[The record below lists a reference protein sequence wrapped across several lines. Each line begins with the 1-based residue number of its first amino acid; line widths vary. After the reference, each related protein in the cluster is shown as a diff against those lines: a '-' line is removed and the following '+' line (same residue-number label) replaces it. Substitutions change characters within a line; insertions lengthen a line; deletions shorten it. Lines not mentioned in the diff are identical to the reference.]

1 MPGRRGSRTPTC
13 VIVRRTAYQ
22 ASFNRKRGTLMRP
35 LLMSCLVLTTFA
47 SSVMPT
53 VADDQAD
60 CTAGIAM
67 IKAELD
73 KKPPQTTLTALQRA
87 LRSAEREL
95 KEAEFDECVD
105 AVDDAKKALGR

>member
-1 MPGRRGSRTPTC
+1 M
-13 VIVRRTAYQ
+13 
-22 ASFNRKRGTLMRP
+22 SFNRGWEESLMRH
-35 LLMSCLVLTTFA
+35 MFVSCLVVGA
-47 SSVMPT
+47 IAPSAMPVT
-53 VADDQAD
+53 ADDQGD

-73 KKPPQTTLTALQRA
+73 KKPPQLTLPALQRA

-105 AVDDAKKALGR
+105 AVHDARKALGR

>member
-1 MPGRRGSRTPTC
+1 
-13 VIVRRTAYQ
+13 
-22 ASFNRKRGTLMRP
+22 MR
-35 LLMSCLVLTTFA
+35 LLSPCLVAALLAMSAHSAF
-47 SSVMPT
+47 
-53 VADDQAD
+53 ADDQAE

-73 KKPPQTTLTALQRA
+73 KKPAQATLTALQRA

-105 AVDDAKKALGR
+105 AVEDAKKALRR

>member
-1 MPGRRGSRTPTC
+1 
-13 VIVRRTAYQ
+13 
-22 ASFNRKRGTLMRP
+22 
-35 LLMSCLVLTTFA
+35 MSCLVLASFA
-47 SSVMPT
+47 SSVIPT
-53 VADDQAD
+53 AAAAADEVE
-60 CTAGIAM
+60 CSAGIAM

-73 KKPPQTTLTALQRA
+73 RKPPQTTLTALQRA

>member
-1 MPGRRGSRTPTC
+1 
-13 VIVRRTAYQ
+13 
-22 ASFNRKRGTLMRP
+22 MRH
-35 LLMSCLVLTTFA
+35 LFMSCLVLTTFA
-47 SSVMPT
+47 PSVMPA
-53 VADDQAD
+53 VADDQAE

-73 KKPPQTTLTALQRA
+73 KKPPQSTLTALQRA

-105 AVDDAKKALGR
+105 AVDDAKDLGSDRLWLRSTSLHGGCHWEACRQHSAS